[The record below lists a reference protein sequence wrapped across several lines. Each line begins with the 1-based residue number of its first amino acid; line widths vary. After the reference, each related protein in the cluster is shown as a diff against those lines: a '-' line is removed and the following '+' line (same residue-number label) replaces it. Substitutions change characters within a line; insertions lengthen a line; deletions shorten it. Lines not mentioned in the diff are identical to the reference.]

1 MPIIT
6 YKKKL
11 NINSIDYKLTFA
23 FKCCYDNEKHLYL
36 KDYEQSYFDSGDFNI
51 KIDNAIKKFDEIS
64 LDKYLENNNNVL
76 LLAILNY
83 FIDLIPSIY
92 YIKFEDESM
101 EDIYYKD
108 DL

>member
-36 KDYEQSYFDSGDFNI
+36 KDYEQSYFDSVDFNI
-51 KIDNAIKKFDEIS
+51 KIEMSGKVNSLNVSVATAILVSHIS
-64 LDKYLENNNNVL
+64 LKQ
-76 LLAILNY
+76 
-83 FIDLIPSIY
+83 
-92 YIKFEDESM
+92 K
-101 EDIYYKD
+101 
-108 DL
+108 